1 MRLELAGPAGRLEAV
16 LDEPETRTG
25 DRVGGASAPV
35 GAAIV
40 CHPHPLHGGSLQNT
54 IVFRTSRALRAAG
67 LATLRINFR
76 GVGASEGVHDGQGA
90 EEEDA
95 AAGLEH
101 LAARYPGLPLW
112 AAGYSFGS
120 RVVCGLAARDARI
133 ARLVLVACPVA
144 VYECSCLERLS
155 QPGFLVFGGG
165 DAFGT
170 LTELAQRHPRLPERL
185 ETDEIPGADH
195 FFRGRTPILEERVRD
210 YARRAVAEDG

>member
-1 MRLELAGPAGRLEAV
+1 MELELEGPAGRLEA
-16 LDEPETRTG
+16 LLEEPG
-25 DRVGGASAPV
+25 SDPGVGPGAPRVPV

-54 IVFRTSRALRAAG
+54 IVYRTSRALRAAG
-67 LATLRINFR
+67 LATLRLNFR
-76 GVGASEGVHDGQGA
+76 GVGGSEGRHDGEGG
-90 EEEDA
+90 EEGDA
-95 AAGLEH
+95 ATALEH
-101 LAARYPGLPLW
+101 LAQRYPGLPLW

-120 RVVCGLAARDARI
+120 RVVCGLAAREPRI
-133 ARLVLVACPVA
+133 ARLVLIACPVA
-144 VYECSCLERLS
+144 VYECSCLDHLT
-155 QPGFLVFGGG
+155 QPGFLLFGGG

-210 YARRAVAEDG
+210 YALRAVKEAP